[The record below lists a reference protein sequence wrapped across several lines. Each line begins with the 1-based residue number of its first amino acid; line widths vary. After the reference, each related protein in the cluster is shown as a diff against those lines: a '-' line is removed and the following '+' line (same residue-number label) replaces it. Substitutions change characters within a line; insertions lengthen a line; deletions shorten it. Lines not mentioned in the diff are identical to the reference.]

1 MLCTPEEIEA
11 LSKDSSYHDLGT
23 LPSLGIP
30 YNNREL
36 KFYIRTFRLPELKML
51 SKAVELNEMEH
62 LLRAVDNVI
71 SFPVKTLTIGD
82 FFYVLLWLRLY
93 SMPKSPYVIE
103 WHCNQPFFVHK
114 ETRQY
119 LTYQDEN
126 WPTVEQLRTQY
137 ENSPCDTENTSII
150 HQADVEILTLDDN
163 IVLPI
168 GFDFPRM
175 SIYQDRAA
183 ALKDPEMAMLAPA
196 IQWLAGDT
204 WEQKLA
210 YADANPDAIGEALD
224 LNRKV
229 VHGIAEQVTFECR
242 RCRMEHTTKLELNA
256 LNFFR

>member
-1 MLCTPEEIEA
+1 MVMVARAMVKHPPLLILDEPTIE
-11 LSKDSSYHDLGT
+11 L
-23 LPSLGIP
+23 
-30 YNNREL
+30 
-36 KFYIRTFRLPELKML
+36 
-51 SKAVELNEMEH
+51 
-62 LLRAVDNVI
+62 
-71 SFPVKTLTIGD
+71 
-82 FFYVLLWLRLY
+82 
-93 SMPKSPYVIE
+93 
-103 WHCNQPFFVHK
+103 
-114 ETRQY
+114 
-119 LTYQDEN
+119 
-126 WPTVEQLRTQY
+126 
-137 ENSPCDTENTSII
+137 DTENTSII

-229 VHGIAEQVTFECR
+229 VHGISEQVKFECR
-242 RCRMEHTTKLELNA
+242 RCRMEHVTKLELNA
-256 LNFFR
+256 LNFFRAGFLFNVFMITQVFSGNPG